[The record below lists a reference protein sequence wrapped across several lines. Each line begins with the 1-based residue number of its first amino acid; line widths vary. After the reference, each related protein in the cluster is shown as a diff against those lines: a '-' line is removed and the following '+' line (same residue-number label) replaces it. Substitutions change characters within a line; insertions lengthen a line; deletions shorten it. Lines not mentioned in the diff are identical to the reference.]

1 VVISG
6 LGAFVG
12 VAAVLIVTPG
22 PDTALTIRNSLLG
35 GWRAGLCTGGGAV
48 TGQAVWALATSTGM
62 AALLQSSR
70 PAFLAIRMAGAAYLL
85 CLGMHSLGEAA
96 RPRGEGENEGESGR
110 SRRLPPDAAYRQGV
124 LSNLSNPK
132 MAVFFISLLPQFAN
146 SSGSPF
152 AAMLALGLVLCS
164 MTFVWLA
171 AYAATVARVGDLLRQ
186 QRARRL
192 LDGCSGAALVGLG
205 LRLATEPTVGRR

>member
-1 VVISG
+1 MITG

-12 VAAVLIVTPG
+12 VAAVVIVTPG

-35 GWRAGLCTGGGAV
+35 GWRAGLCTGGGVV
-48 TGQAVWALATSTGM
+48 TGQAGWALATSTGV
-62 AALLQSSR
+62 AALLQASR
-70 PAFLAIRMAGAAYLL
+70 PAFLAVRIAGAAYLF
-85 CLGMHSLGEAA
+85 CLGVHSLREAA
-96 RPRGEGENEGESGR
+96 RPRGAGEGKGERGR
-110 SRRLPPDAAYRQGV
+110 LQRLPPGAAYRQGV

-132 MAVFFISLLPQFAN
+132 MAVFFVSLLPQFAN

-152 AAMLALGLVLCS
+152 AAMLARGLVLCS

-171 AYAATVARVGDLLRQ
+171 AYAATVARVGDLLRR

-192 LDGCSGAALVGLG
+192 LDGCSGATLVGLG
-205 LRLATEPTVGRR
+205 LRLATERS